1 MPVLERSLL
10 FTAATLLC
18 LVIVPAVHAGPT
30 VALVGDDY
38 RRVVMDEVA
47 ARERSQ
53 IRRRDGVYEL
63 AVESAGVTLRSLTP
77 GDDVTAM
84 ADMLQSTDIALI
96 VVNSTVGPTPTI
108 REHIL
113 IARQA
118 RVPVLAM
125 LLTNVAELDVSA
137 PEEASE
143 LLAIEVQEIRE
154 LLSAYDLDG
163 NAAGVYFD
171 AETPETVAGVSQF
184 GSREALRALAKFS
197 PRRVRAPDMGPV
209 SEFWGAVYLLTELE
223 ANGNAISLAPKDT
236 ITVWSEGTQSMATL
250 SSLSQYNPG
259 DYREMSLSLKTPV
272 SAMQGSRILLV
283 RDDRVI
289 GLGAITEITN

>member
-1 MPVLERSLL
+1 MPVLESSLL

-18 LVIVPAVHAGPT
+18 LVVVPVVHAGPT

-84 ADMLQSTDIALI
+84 ADMLHSTDIALI
-96 VVNSTVGPTPTI
+96 VINSTVGPTPAI

-118 RVPVLAM
+118 RVP
-125 LLTNVAELDVSA
+125 
-137 PEEASE
+137 
-143 LLAIEVQEIRE
+143 
-154 LLSAYDLDG
+154 
-163 NAAGVYFD
+163 
-171 AETPETVAGVSQF
+171 
-184 GSREALRALAKFS
+184 
-197 PRRVRAPDMGPV
+197 
-209 SEFWGAVYLLTELE
+209 
-223 ANGNAISLAPKDT
+223 
-236 ITVWSEGTQSMATL
+236 
-250 SSLSQYNPG
+250 
-259 DYREMSLSLKTPV
+259 
-272 SAMQGSRILLV
+272 
-283 RDDRVI
+283 
-289 GLGAITEITN
+289 

>member
-125 LLTNVAELDVSA
+125 LLTNVAELYVSA

-209 SEFWGAVYLLTELE
+209 SEFWSAVYLLTELE

>member
-18 LVIVPAVHAGPT
+18 LVLVPAVHAGPT

-38 RRVVMDEVA
+38 LHVVMDEVA
-47 ARERSQ
+47 APERSQ
-53 IRRRDGVYEL
+53 VRRRDGVYEL
-63 AVESAGVTLRSLTP
+63 AVESAGVTVRSLAP
-77 GDDVTAM
+77 GGDVTAM
-84 ADMLQSTDIALI
+84 ADMLHSTDIALI
-96 VVNSTVGPTPTI
+96 VINSTVGPTPAI

-118 RVPVLAM
+118 RVPMLAM
-125 LLTNVAELDVSA
+125 LLTNVVELYVRA

-143 LLAIEVQEIRE
+143 LLAIEVREIRE
-154 LLSAYDLDG
+154 LLSTYDLDG
-163 NAAGVYFD
+163 NTAGVYFD

-184 GSREALRALAKFS
+184 GSREALRALARFS
-197 PRRVRAPDMGPV
+197 PQRVRAPGMGQV

-223 ANGNAISLAPKDT
+223 ANGNAVSLAPKDT

-250 SSLSQYNPG
+250 SSVSQYHPG
-259 DYREMSLSLKTPV
+259 DYREMSLSLKTSV
-272 SAMQGSRILLV
+272 RALQGSRILLV

-289 GLGAITEITN
+289 GLGAVTQIKN

>member
-18 LVIVPAVHAGPT
+18 LVVVPAVHAGPT

-47 ARERSQ
+47 ARERSEV
-53 IRRRDGVYEL
+53 RWRDGVYEL
-63 AVESAGVTLRSLTP
+63 DAESAGVTVRSLAP
-77 GDDVTAM
+77 GGDVTAM
-84 ADMLQSTDIALI
+84 ADMLHGTDIALI
-96 VVNSTVGPTPTI
+96 VINSIIGPTPAI

-118 RVPVLAM
+118 RVPMLAM
-125 LLTNVAELDVSA
+125 LLTNVVELYVRA

-143 LLAIEVQEIRE
+143 LLAIEIREIRE

-184 GSREALRALAKFS
+184 GSREALRALAKFA
-197 PRRVRAPDMGPV
+197 PRRVRAPGMGQV
-209 SEFWGAVYLLTELE
+209 SGFWGAVYLLTELE
-223 ANGNAISLAPKDT
+223 ADGNAVSLAPRDT
-236 ITVWSEGTQSMATL
+236 VTVWSEGTQSVATL
-250 SSLSQYNPG
+250 SSVSQYHPG
-259 DYREMSLSLKTPV
+259 DYREMSLSLKTSV
-272 SAMQGSRILLV
+272 KGMQGSRILLL

-289 GLGAITEITN
+289 GLGAITQINN